1 MNISILF
8 HFRNK
13 YFIKPTHTDWAP
25 IIPGILLVNR
35 DKVMMGKN
43 AGPHIAYILEK
54 QNSQ

>member
-13 YFIKPTHTDWAP
+13 DFIKPTHTDWAP

-35 DKVMMGKN
+35 DKVMMGKML
-43 AGPHIAYILEK
+43 AFT
-54 QNSQ
+54 